1 MSKLIVHVVG
11 ARPNF
16 IKAAPVINA
25 IKELDDSV
33 EQLLIHTGQHYDKN
47 LSEVFFNALK
57 IPKPDVNLKIGSS
70 RMQAK
75 QVADVMVGIE
85 EFLQNKKVDILVVYG
100 DVNST
105 LGATLTAAKMKIKVA
120 HVESGLRSFDR
131 DMPEEVN
138 RTIVDNIADIL
149 FVTEESAVQNLLNEG
164 KNKEDIYFVG
174 NTMIDSLYNVLPL
187 IEESE
192 EVDPYILLTLHR
204 PSNVDNLEGLQR
216 ILDIC
221 SSINSK
227 MIFPIHPRTKNSL
240 GKFGLLDELKNIDN
254 IQLVAPVGYFE
265 FVKLMKNSLL
275 VLTDSGGI
283 QEETTALGVPCLTL
297 RDNTERP
304 STIKEGSNRLVSNI
318 QQIQTAIAGIKSKN
332 KRNIKYSK
340 PRLWDGNAGKRI
352 AGILDRILKET

>member
-16 IKAAPVINA
+16 VKAAPVINS
-25 IKELDDSV
+25 INDLDEDI

-47 LSEVFFNALK
+47 LSEVFFSALK
-57 IPKPDVNLKIGSS
+57 MPKPDVNLKIGSS

-75 QVADVMVGIE
+75 QVAEVMIGIE
-85 EFLQNKKVDILVVYG
+85 EFLQNKKVDMLVVYG

-105 LGATLTAAKMKIKVA
+105 LGATLAAAKMKIKVA

-138 RTIVDNIADIL
+138 RTIVDNKSDFL
-149 FVTEESAVQNLLNEG
+149 FVTEYSAIQNLLNEG

-187 IEESE
+187 LGESE
-192 EVDPYILLTLHR
+192 EIDPYILLTLHR
-204 PSNVDNLEGLQR
+204 PSNVNNMEGLQR

-221 SSINSK
+221 SSINFK

-240 GKFGLLDELKNIDN
+240 GKFGLLDELQSIENVELIE
-254 IQLVAPVGYFE
+254 PVGYFE
-265 FVKLMKNSLL
+265 FVKLMRDSML

-297 RDNTERP
+297 RRNTERP
-304 STIKEGSNRLVSNI
+304 STIKEGSNRLVDNV
-318 QQIQTAIAGIKSKN
+318 QQIQTAIAGIKSK
-332 KRNIKYSK
+332 RNIKYSK
-340 PRLWDGNAGKRI
+340 PHLWDGKSGARI
-352 AGILDRILKET
+352 ATIIKDKLKDK

>member
-16 IKAAPVINA
+16 VKAAPVINS
-25 IKELDDSV
+25 INDLDEDI

-47 LSEVFFNALK
+47 LSEVFFSALK
-57 IPKPDVNLKIGSS
+57 MPKPDVNLKIGSS

-75 QVADVMVGIE
+75 QVAEVMIGIE
-85 EFLQNKKVDILVVYG
+85 EFLQNKKVDMLVVYG

-138 RTIVDNIADIL
+138 RTIVDNISDLL
-149 FVTEESAVQNLLNEG
+149 FVTEYSAIQNLLNEG

-187 IEESE
+187 LGEPE

-204 PSNVDNLEGLQR
+204 PSNVDNMEGLQR

-221 SSINSK
+221 SSINFK

-240 GKFGLLDELKNIDN
+240 GKFGLLEELQSIENVELID
-254 IQLVAPVGYFE
+254 PVGYFE
-265 FVKLMKNSLL
+265 FVELMRDSML

-297 RDNTERP
+297 RRNTERP
-304 STIKEGSNRLVSNI
+304 STIKEGSNRLVDNV
-318 QQIQTAIAGIKSKN
+318 QQIQTAIAGIKSK
-332 KRNIKYSK
+332 KNIKYSK
-340 PRLWDGNAGKRI
+340 PHLWDGKSGARI
-352 AGILDRILKET
+352 ATIIKDKLRDK

>member
-16 IKAAPVINA
+16 VKAAPVINS
-25 IKELDDSV
+25 INDLDEDI

-47 LSEVFFNALK
+47 LSEVFFSALK
-57 IPKPDVNLKIGSS
+57 MPKPDVNLKIGSS

-75 QVADVMVGIE
+75 QVAEVMIGIE
-85 EFLQNKKVDILVVYG
+85 EFLQNKKVDMLVVYG

-105 LGATLTAAKMKIKVA
+105 LGATLAAAKMKIKVA

-138 RTIVDNIADIL
+138 RTIVDNISDLL
-149 FVTEESAVQNLLNEG
+149 FVTEYSAIQNLLNEG

-187 IEESE
+187 LGEPE

-204 PSNVDNLEGLQR
+204 PSNVDNMEGLQR

-221 SSINSK
+221 SSINFK

-240 GKFGLLDELKNIDN
+240 GKFGLLEELQSIENVELID
-254 IQLVAPVGYFE
+254 PVGYFE
-265 FVKLMKNSLL
+265 FVELMRDSML

-297 RDNTERP
+297 RRNTERP
-304 STIKEGSNRLVSNI
+304 STIKEGSNRLVDNV
-318 QQIQTAIAGIKSKN
+318 QQIQTAIAGIKSK
-332 KRNIKYSK
+332 KNIKYSK
-340 PRLWDGNAGKRI
+340 PHLWDGKSGARI
-352 AGILDRILKET
+352 ATIIKDKLRDK

>member
-16 IKAAPVINA
+16 VKAAPVINS
-25 IKELDDSV
+25 INDLDEDI

-47 LSEVFFNALK
+47 LSEVFFSALK
-57 IPKPDVNLKIGSS
+57 MPKPDVNLKIGSS

-75 QVADVMVGIE
+75 QVAEVMIGIE
-85 EFLQNKKVDILVVYG
+85 EFLQNKKVDMLVVYG

-105 LGATLTAAKMKIKVA
+105 LGATLAAAKMKIKVA

-138 RTIVDNIADIL
+138 RTIVDNISDLL
-149 FVTEESAVQNLLNEG
+149 FVTEYSAIQNLLNEG

-187 IEESE
+187 LGESE
-192 EVDPYILLTLHR
+192 EIDPYILLTLHR
-204 PSNVDNLEGLQR
+204 PSNVDNMEGLQR

-221 SSINSK
+221 SSINFK

-240 GKFGLLDELKNIDN
+240 GKFGLLEELQNIENVELID
-254 IQLVAPVGYFE
+254 PVGYFE
-265 FVKLMKNSLL
+265 FVELMRDSML

-297 RDNTERP
+297 RRNTERP
-304 STIKEGSNRLVSNI
+304 STIKEGSNRLVDNV
-318 QQIQTAIAGIKSKN
+318 QQIQTAIAGIKSK
-332 KRNIKYSK
+332 KNIKYSK
-340 PRLWDGNAGKRI
+340 PHLWDGKSGARI
-352 AGILDRILKET
+352 ATIIKDKLRDK

>member
-16 IKAAPVINA
+16 VKAAPVINS
-25 IKELDDSV
+25 INDLDEDI

-47 LSEVFFNALK
+47 LSEVFFSALK
-57 IPKPDVNLKIGSS
+57 MPKPDVNLKIGSS

-75 QVADVMVGIE
+75 QVAEVMIGIE
-85 EFLQNKKVDILVVYG
+85 EFLQNKKVDMLVVYG

-105 LGATLTAAKMKIKVA
+105 LGATLAAAKMKIKVA

-138 RTIVDNIADIL
+138 RTIVDNISDFL
-149 FVTEESAVQNLLNEG
+149 FVTEYSAIQNLLNEG

-187 IEESE
+187 LGESE

-204 PSNVDNLEGLQR
+204 PSNVDNMEGLQR

-221 SSINSK
+221 SSINFK

-240 GKFGLLDELKNIDN
+240 GKFGLLDELKSIENVKLIE
-254 IQLVAPVGYFE
+254 PVGYFE
-265 FVKLMKNSLL
+265 FVKLMRDSML

-297 RDNTERP
+297 RRNTERP
-304 STIKEGSNRLVSNI
+304 STIKEGSNRLVDNV
-318 QQIQTAIAGIKSKN
+318 QQIQTAIAGIKSK
-332 KRNIKYSK
+332 KNIKYSK
-340 PRLWDGNAGKRI
+340 PHLWDGKSGARI
-352 AGILDRILKET
+352 ATIIKDKLRDK

>member
-16 IKAAPVINA
+16 VKAAPVINS
-25 IKELDDSV
+25 INDLDEDI

-47 LSEVFFNALK
+47 LSEVFFSALK
-57 IPKPDVNLKIGSS
+57 MPKPDVNLKIGSS

-75 QVADVMVGIE
+75 QVAEVMIGIE
-85 EFLQNKKVDILVVYG
+85 EFLQNKKVDMLVVYG

-105 LGATLTAAKMKIKVA
+105 LGATLAAAKMKIKVA

-138 RTIVDNIADIL
+138 RTIVDNISDFL
-149 FVTEESAVQNLLNEG
+149 FVTEYSTIQNLLNEG

-187 IEESE
+187 LGESE

-204 PSNVDNLEGLQR
+204 PSNVDNMEGLQR

-221 SSINSK
+221 SSINFK

-240 GKFGLLDELKNIDN
+240 GKFGLLDELKSIENVKLIE
-254 IQLVAPVGYFE
+254 PVGYFE
-265 FVKLMKNSLL
+265 FVKLMRDSML

-297 RDNTERP
+297 RRNTERP
-304 STIKEGSNRLVSNI
+304 STIKEGSNRLVDNV
-318 QQIQTAIAGIKSKN
+318 QQIQTAIAGIKSK
-332 KRNIKYSK
+332 KNIKYSK
-340 PRLWDGNAGKRI
+340 PHLWDGKSGARI
-352 AGILDRILKET
+352 ATIIKDKLRDK